1 MTSAEK
7 FDKTIDAMKLIN
19 GSTVTYRCGHCGKA
33 AGLHAW
39 REFPEMGLRVVCEVC
54 GAKASV
60 RIRPKHPAHRIA
72 AAACYALKKQY
83 NKAVAEELMK

>member
-19 GSTVTYRCGHCGKA
+19 RNVTYRCGHCG
-33 AGLHAW
+33 AGFQLRAW
-39 REFPEMGLRVVCEVC
+39 REFPKMGLRVVCEAC

-60 RIRPKHPAHRIA
+60 RVKPKHTAARVA

>member
-1 MTSAEK
+1 MNPAEK
-7 FDKTIDAMKLIN
+7 FDKTLDAIRLIDLKPQ
-19 GSTVTYRCGHCGKA
+19 YHCGHCGV
-33 AGLHAW
+33 AGKVHAY
-39 REFPEMGLRVVCEVC
+39 REFPHMGIRLICMVC